1 LSLFCISTT
10 LNNYLE
16 GIKKDEELK
25 LAKAKEEYEKR
36 KATVSKKAAVS
47 KKGSNKK
54 KNGFN
59 IPLTSSSSET

>member
-1 LSLFCISTT
+1 LFCISTT

-36 KATVSKKAAVS
+36 KATVSKK
-47 KKGSNKK
+47 GSNKK